1 MIYFIWLYI
10 LPVTLINLK
19 KNMGI
24 AFIHCYLISIIFS
37 LFMSFKT
44 YTFGQINKSILLFQ
58 IYFAKLNA
66 H

>member
-1 MIYFIWLYI
+1 
-10 LPVTLINLK
+10 
-19 KNMGI
+19 MGI

-44 YTFGQINKSILLFQ
+44 YNFGQINESILLFK

-66 H
+66 HW